1 MKLLSRTILLS
12 LAVSALASPCWG
24 EVRSWKSSDGTKT
37 LRADFLSRDEATV
50 TLRRTDGRVLTFAI
64 EKLHQSEQDFLE
76 KKYPYSP
83 PEGEKEPVGDAFGPL
98 RFGDSRNEV
107 EEKLLAS
114 SIVKTDVD
122 KTLFGRTGLNGI
134 FETSQTIGGLSCFL
148 YFDWNKSGN
157 LQEVTLRT
165 KALAKSSYSTKLHGT
180 WNELIA
186 LLNKLYG
193 KPISTSPYPEQK
205 ELQDG
210 LMLAS
215 HLWRTSD
222 GYSVLLGPG
231 QQQSNYN
238 VSVRFTTKRI
248 QPVVIP

>member
-1 MKLLSRTILLS
+1 MKTTSPTILLILLVTS
-12 LAVSALASPCWG
+12 LANG
-24 EVRSWKSSDGTKT
+24 EIRSWKNTDGTRT
-37 LRADFLSRDEATV
+37 LEADFLSRDESSV
-50 TLRRTDGRVLTFAI
+50 TLRRVDGRVVSLNL
-64 EKLHQSEQDFLE
+64 EKLHQNDRSFLNQNH
-76 KKYPYSP
+76 PYLT
-83 PEGEKEPVGDAFGPL
+83 PENEKEPEGDAFGPL
-98 RFGDSRNEV
+98 QFGDSRTEV

-114 SIVKTDVD
+114 SVVKTDVK

-134 FETSQTIGGLSCFL
+134 FQTSQSIGGLHCFL

-165 KALAKSSYSTKLHGT
+165 KALNATSYNDQLQST
-180 WNELIA
+180 WSELIS

-193 KPISTSPYPEQK
+193 KPVSNASFPKQQ

-215 HLWRTSD
+215 HLWRTTD
-222 GYSVLLGPG
+222 GYSVLLGSS
-231 QQQSNYN
+231 QERSKYN

-248 QPVVIP
+248 QPVAIP